1 MAITSKTK
9 STAKAVAPKAT
20 APAVDKTA
28 ELEKQLASLVSKVAD
43 LEKQL
48 EAVKAEAAKPAPAPA
63 AAPVSAGGRD
73 EELRGELRRY
83 FRTLRDA
90 KRKTQLPNL

>member
-9 STAKAVAPKAT
+9 STAKAPAKA

-28 ELEKQLASLVSKVAD
+28 ELEKQLASLVAKVAD

-48 EAVKAEAAKPAPAPA
+48 AAVKDEVAKPAPAPA

-73 EELRGELRRY
+73 EELRSELRRY
-83 FRTLRDA
+83 FKTLSDA

>member
-9 STAKAVAPKAT
+9 STTKAAAKA

-28 ELEKQLASLVSKVAD
+28 ELEKQLASLVAKVAD

-48 EAVKAEAAKPAPAPA
+48 EAVKAAPAAA

-73 EELRGELRRY
+73 EELRSELRRY
-83 FRTLRDA
+83 FKTLSDA

>member
-9 STAKAVAPKAT
+9 STTKAAAKA

-28 ELEKQLASLVSKVAD
+28 ELEKQLASLVAKVAD

-48 EAVKAEAAKPAPAPA
+48 AAVQAEAAKPAPAA

-73 EELRGELRRY
+73 EELRSELRRY
-83 FRTLRDA
+83 FKSA
-90 KRKTQLPNL
+90 ANPKLPTYLPKL

>member
-9 STAKAVAPKAT
+9 STTKAAAKA

-28 ELEKQLASLVSKVAD
+28 ELEKQLASLVAKVAD

-48 EAVKAEAAKPAPAPA
+48 AAVKAEAAKPAPAA

-73 EELRGELRRY
+73 EELRSELRRY
-83 FRTLRDA
+83 FRTLADG

>member
-9 STAKAVAPKAT
+9 STAKAS

-48 EAVKAEAAKPAPAPA
+48 EAVKAEAANPAPAPA

>member
-9 STAKAVAPKAT
+9 STTKAAAKA

-28 ELEKQLASLVSKVAD
+28 ELEKQLASLVAKVAD

-48 EAVKAEAAKPAPAPA
+48 EAVKAAPAAA

-73 EELRGELRRY
+73 EELRSELRRY
-83 FRTLRDA
+83 FKSA
-90 KRKTQLPNL
+90 ANPKLPTVLPKL

>member
-9 STAKAVAPKAT
+9 STTKAAAKA

-28 ELEKQLASLVSKVAD
+28 ELEKQLASLVAKVAD

-73 EELRGELRRY
+73 EDLRSELRRY
-83 FRTLRDA
+83 FKSLGNGKVRTI
-90 KRKTQLPNL
+90 LPNV

>member
-9 STAKAVAPKAT
+9 STAKAS

-28 ELEKQLASLVSKVAD
+28 ELEKQLASLVAKVAD

-73 EELRGELRRY
+73 EDLRNELRQY
-83 FRTLRDA
+83 FKSAANPKLPT
-90 KRKTQLPNL
+90 KLPNL